1 MTEPPQSS
9 GLTRRRA
16 GEAQGTPGAPGTRRW
31 NAESRWRA
39 FLRPSDYR
47 TPGSFD
53 EASERFSLNLPYYL
67 SQYAAIGALTVLGGA
82 LLSGGITFVLAVIVA
97 LLLTIIAISLTSRI
111 ELSNSTRFLVF
122 LFVTSC
128 SLFPNLLHTP
138 FSCSLF
144 FPFSS
149 TVVSVVFWFTEDM
162 RLGSQCFI
170 IWFSSLFPHTSTQS
184 TLVLTHVR
192 TQSVSCTV
200 CSKCPLRTRRPSSP
214 APPSNEQAG
223 FFSPSFLFPKSG
235 AATYSMHEKT
245 RNSSSGDTTLRTTIV
260 KETETDKTM
269 VFKKGANKRER
280 ESKERKST
288 FHP

>member
-16 GEAQGTPGAPGTRRW
+16 GDAQGTPGAPGTRRW

-82 LLSGGITFVLAVIVA
+82 LLSGGVTFVLAVIVA

-144 FPFSS
+144 SPSLPQWFRSS
-149 TVVSVVFWFTEDM
+149 FGSQRTCVSV
-162 RLGSQCFI
+162 
-170 IWFSSLFPHTSTQS
+170 
-184 TLVLTHVR
+184 
-192 TQSVSCTV
+192 
-200 CSKCPLRTRRPSSP
+200 PS
-214 APPSNEQAG
+214 A
-223 FFSPSFLFPKSG
+223 
-235 AATYSMHEKT
+235 
-245 RNSSSGDTTLRTTIV
+245 SSSGSQVCFRTLQHCPLLCSPMCEPSLYPAQCV
-260 KETETDKTM
+260 QN
-269 VFKKGANKRER
+269 AL
-280 ESKERKST
+280 
-288 FHP
+288 